1 MSPMEVSFSTML
13 LIIASPHPTH
23 PLILRRP
30 SAVPKYVPVQF
41 RGECA
46 YSIPNDIL
54 LKSSHD
60 HSTST
65 DIHWYNRIDIT
76 GE

>member
-1 MSPMEVSFSTML
+1 MSPMEVSFSKML
-13 LIIASPHPTH
+13 LSTASRHPTH
-23 PLILRRP
+23 PVILRRP

-41 RGECA
+41 RGEYA
-46 YSIPNDIL
+46 YSTPNDII
-54 LKSSHD
+54 LKSNHE